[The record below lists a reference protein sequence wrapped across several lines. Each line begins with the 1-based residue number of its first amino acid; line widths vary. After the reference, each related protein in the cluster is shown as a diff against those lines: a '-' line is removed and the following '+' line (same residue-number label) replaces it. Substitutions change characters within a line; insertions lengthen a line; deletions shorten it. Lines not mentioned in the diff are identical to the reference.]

1 MCAEFLP
8 HTRPLSGTP
17 AGGAVPI
24 ARWLFV
30 APSVVDT
37 EASSPKRGSVGCSWM
52 TTKYPGLPPDPTA
65 AAGVIGK
72 PTKLMSGSILP
83 SKIGKISAGVLVGVV
98 VNAGVR

>member
-1 MCAEFLP
+1 MCAELRP
-8 HTRPLSGTP
+8 HVRPLSGTP
-17 AGGAVPI
+17 AGATVPI

-30 APSVVDT
+30 VPSVDDT

-52 TTKYPGLPPDPTA
+52 TMKYPGLLLDPTA
-65 AAGVIGK
+65 AAGVIGN

-83 SKIGKISAGVLVGVV
+83 SKIGKMSAGVLVGVP